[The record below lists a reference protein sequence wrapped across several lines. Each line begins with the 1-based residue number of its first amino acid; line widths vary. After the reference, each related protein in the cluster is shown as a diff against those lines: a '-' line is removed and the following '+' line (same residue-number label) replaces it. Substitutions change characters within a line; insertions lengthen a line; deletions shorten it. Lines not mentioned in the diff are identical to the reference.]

1 MSTRILLFSTLLFAF
16 AGAAF
21 AQPSTQ
27 WTANANTVWYNA
39 QDNQF
44 TITTPAQLAG
54 LSVLVAAGNDFAGK
68 TISVVN
74 DLDLSAHLWTPIGV
88 NFNIPF
94 SGIFDGNDHSISGL
108 FAVKPNDLFV
118 GLFGLCKNS
127 TLSNVRLL
135 SPYIRGRGDSGS
147 LVGSFGTNS
156 TMSDCHATGVDMLC
170 TTSNVGGLVGDLISN
185 SSMIRC
191 SSEGSVSGVNQVG
204 GLVGSPYSLTT
215 ISESWSAGTVSAS
228 YLAGGLVGYCTFGFG
243 AGLENTVE
251 NCYSRAN
258 VSVINGRAGG
268 LYGGTDGNL
277 IVRNSYSTG
286 TATGAELIGGSIG
299 AAAGMN
305 ITNAFWDTE
314 SSDLTEAI
322 GGWTGAQTPQDITG
336 KTTAE
341 MKNATMVA
349 LLNAA
354 QTPMPWTIDAD
365 VNDGY
370 PILASMTVGIA
381 DQKTPNVQ
389 VSVFPTVFDASL
401 QIVSKSELSSYALY
415 NSAAALVSSAS
426 LNGMQAQL
434 EFPELASGTY
444 LMVVQT
450 KQGKE
455 SRWVVKR

>member
-1 MSTRILLFSTLLFAF
+1 M
-16 AGAAF
+16 
-21 AQPSTQ
+21 
-27 WTANANTVWYNA
+27 V
-39 QDNQF
+39 QF
-44 TITTPAQLAG
+44 TGQPVHPCHARPARG
-54 LSVLVAAGNDFAGK
+54 SFGTGSGGNDFAGK
-68 TISVVN
+68 IIEIAN
-74 DLDLSAHLWTPIGV
+74 DLDLSEHLWTPVDV

-94 SGIFDGNDHSISGL
+94 SGIFDGNDHAISGL
-108 FAVKPNDLFV
+108 IAIKPNDLFV

-127 TLSNVRLL
+127 TLSNVRLFA
-135 SPYIRGRGDSGS
+135 PYIRGKGDSGS

-156 TMSDCHATGVDMLC
+156 DMSDCHATGVDMLC

-185 SSMIRC
+185 ASMLRC

-215 ISESWSAGTVSAS
+215 ISECWSAGTVSAS

-243 AGLENTVE
+243 PGLENTVE
-251 NCYSRAN
+251 NCYSRAS

-286 TATGAELIGGSIG
+286 TASGAELIGGFIG

-305 ITNAFWDTE
+305 ITNAYWDTG
-314 SSDLTEAI
+314 SSDLTEGI
-322 GGWTGAQTPQDITG
+322 GGWVGAQTPQDITG

-341 MKNATMVA
+341 MKTANMVA

-354 QTPMPWTIDAD
+354 QTPMPWTIDPD
-365 VNDGY
+365 INDGY
-370 PILASMTVGIA
+370 PILASITVGVA
-381 DQKTPNVQ
+381 DQRSRDVEL
-389 VSVFPTVFDASL
+389 SVYPTVFDASL
-401 QIVSKSELSSYALY
+401 RIVSNSELSSYALY
-415 NSAAALVSSAS
+415 NSAAALVTTAS
-426 LNGMQAQL
+426 LNGIQAQL

-450 KQGKE
+450 KLGKA
-455 SRWVVKR
+455 SQWVVKR